1 MECNLHYRISI
12 QNIFKVFSWIL
23 STDIIDCKAHLN
35 KNELC
40 CQRYIRMIVVVGL
53 YQLEF
58 LSQVKLHAI
67 YVMNF
72 ILLSQ

>member
-1 MECNLHYRISI
+1 MHVKLVSQLKFDAMCSI
-12 QNIFKVFSWIL
+12 FRV
-23 STDIIDCKAHLN
+23 

-72 ILLSQ
+72 IL